1 VINSE
6 ISKETAQLFLDA
18 LNQLSNQLPGI
29 IDFLKNIT
37 INHNPISEVLA
48 NTLKDVVLPMIERL
62 IKIIIKYIRSR

>member
-1 VINSE
+1 LESITNLVINSE

-37 INHNPISEVLA
+37 INHNPIFEDLA
-48 NTLKDVVLPMIERL
+48 NTLKNVVLPMIE
-62 IKIIIKYIRSR
+62 